1 LAAGS
6 LEQTQAAAMVEGGR
20 VRAVGRALEERVHAA
35 KIDKKIVKIQD
46 SKRAHG
52 AKLLQKNAKLKRSAQ
67 EFDVQTNEDEI
78 DNMAFFALK
87 AEVRR

>member
-67 EFDVQTNEDEI
+67 GSTSRPTKTRSTTW
-78 DNMAFFALK
+78 LSL
-87 AEVRR
+87 R